1 MTRPRPPRMEAPPMI
16 TAAMTMSS
24 AQKPAWA
31 VTPLS
36 WAIAIRPASVAQSEE
51 RR

>member
-1 MTRPRPPRMEAPPMI
+1 MMTEAI
-16 TAAMTMSS
+16 TMSS
-24 AQKPAWA
+24 AESPAWA

-36 WAIAIRPASVAQSEE
+36 WVIAISPASVAQSED